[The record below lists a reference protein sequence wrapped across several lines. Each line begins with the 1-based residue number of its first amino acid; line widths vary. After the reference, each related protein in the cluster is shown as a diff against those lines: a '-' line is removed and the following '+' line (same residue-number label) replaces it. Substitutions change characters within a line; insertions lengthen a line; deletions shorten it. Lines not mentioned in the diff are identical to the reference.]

1 MLDHVFTDAIGA
13 LRDAFEAAFLE
24 RQAFDEHFQVDVLLG
39 DLSWETSYGLPGEGQ
54 PPRVVAHVNFDWPTW
69 SQTSYRRWYVDEV
82 LDQLPAI
89 EMEIVFRIQRLRGQP
104 DRSILRHIAVDTSP
118 LIGDGRLERAGTTIE
133 IAYVD
138 PLDVDDHDDQDDHGA
153 GASRSRT
160 SGTDG
165 ASSPADALRRADD
178 TDDADDAD
186 DADAGPIAEY
196 AIEVTYEGLYELAEQ
211 TLADGSSTLLDE
223 HFGALGGWIASTLV
237 KLGDLKLEFL
247 PADDE

>member
-1 MLDHVFTDAIGA
+1 MDRLLHRPGDVGPLARCAGDSVERVLDHVFTDAIGA
-13 LRDAFEAAFLE
+13 LRDAFEAAYLE

-39 DLSWETSYGLPGEGQ
+39 DLCWETSYGLPGEGL

-89 EMEIVFRIQRLRGQP
+89 EMEIVFRIQRLAEQP
-104 DRSILRHIAVDTSP
+104 SPAALADVAVETSP
-118 LIGDGRLERAGTTIE
+118 LIGDGRLERAGTTVE
-133 IAYVD
+133 ITYLDEEGVD
-138 PLDVDDHDDQDDHGA
+138 VAAP
-153 GASRSRT
+153 
-160 SGTDG
+160 
-165 ASSPADALRRADD
+165 
-178 TDDADDAD
+178 
-186 DADAGPIAEY
+186 EY

-237 KLGDLKLEFL
+237 KLGDLKLAFL
-247 PADDE
+247 PADDDET

>member
-13 LRDAFEAAFLE
+13 LRDAFEGAFLE

-89 EMEIVFRIQRLRGQP
+89 EMEIVFRVQRLAGQP
-104 DRSILRHIAVDTSP
+104 RPDLVTPIATETSP
-118 LIGDGRLERAGTTIE
+118 LIGDGRLERAGTTVE
-133 IAYVD
+133 ITY
-138 PLDVDDHDDQDDHGA
+138 
-153 GASRSRT
+153 
-160 SGTDG
+160 
-165 ASSPADALRRADD
+165 ADAADSGHP
-178 TDDADDAD
+178 DAEGD
-186 DADAGPIAEY
+186 PPEY

-211 TLADGSSTLLDE
+211 TLADGASTLLDE
-223 HFGALGGWIASTLV
+223 HFGVLGGWIAATLV

-247 PADDE
+247 PADDGEA

>member
-69 SQTSYRRWYVDEV
+69 SQTSYRRWYVEEV

-89 EMEIVFRIQRLRGQP
+89 EMEIVFRVQRLATQP
-104 DRSILRHIAVDTSP
+104 DRSVIEPVATETSP

-138 PLDVDDHDDQDDHGA
+138 PLDA
-153 GASRSRT
+153 G
-160 SGTDG
+160 DG
-165 ASSPADALRRADD
+165 PA
-178 TDDADDAD
+178 T
-186 DADAGPIAEY
+186 AEY

-223 HFGALGGWIASTLV
+223 HFGALGGWIAATLV

-247 PADDE
+247 PADDLGD

>member
-13 LRDAFEAAFLE
+13 LRDAFESAFLE

-54 PPRVVAHVNFDWPTW
+54 PPRVVAHINFDWPTW

-89 EMEIVFRIQRLRGQP
+89 EMEIVFRVQRLSQQP
-104 DRSILRHIAVDTSP
+104 APSILGEIAVDTSP
-118 LIGDGRLERAGTTIE
+118 LIGDGRLERAGTTVE
-133 IAYVD
+133 ITYPD
-138 PLDVDDHDDQDDHGA
+138 EL
-153 GASRSRT
+153 
-160 SGTDG
+160 
-165 ASSPADALRRADD
+165 
-178 TDDADDAD
+178 DDAPP
-186 DADAGPIAEY
+186 DAGPEY

-211 TLADGSSTLLDE
+211 TLADGASTLLDE

-237 KLGDLKLEFL
+237 KLGDLKLDFL
-247 PADDE
+247 PADDESTP

>member
-89 EMEIVFRIQRLRGQP
+89 EMEIVFRVQRLRQQP
-104 DRSILRHIAVDTSP
+104 DRSIVDPVAVETSP

-133 IAYVD
+133 IAYLDPVD
-138 PLDVDDHDDQDDHGA
+138 PVDARDISSGA
-153 GASRSRT
+153 I
-160 SGTDG
+160 DG
-165 ASSPADALRRADD
+165 
-178 TDDADDAD
+178 
-186 DADAGPIAEY
+186 GPEAEY

-223 HFGALGGWIASTLV
+223 HFGALGGWIAATLV

-247 PADDE
+247 PADDGEA